1 MDWSAITGRRAL
13 DGAAAKEEGGGM
25 SDVVFYICFLIA
37 IILCAGT
44 PDLLD
49 AITVYVL
56 SLSKVCP

>member
-1 MDWSAITGRRAL
+1 
-13 DGAAAKEEGGGM
+13 M
-25 SDVVFYICFLIA
+25 SDVVFYICILIA

-49 AITVYVL
+49 AITAYVL